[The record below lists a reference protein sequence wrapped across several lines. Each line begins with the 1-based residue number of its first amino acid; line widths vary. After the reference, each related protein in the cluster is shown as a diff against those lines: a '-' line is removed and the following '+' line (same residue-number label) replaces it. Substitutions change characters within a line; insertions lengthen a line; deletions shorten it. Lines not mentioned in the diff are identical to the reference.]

1 MARLSARSVDAEREL
16 RADRILNA
24 ARELLVSWGYRRI
37 TIDEVARRAGVGK
50 GTVYL
55 HFSTKEQLFMTV
67 MTASHLRMVELFLR
81 DLDEDPAA
89 LLLSRMA
96 RSAYTRVQEDPVVR
110 AIFIGDTDTLGS
122 LIQVVST
129 ALGDL
134 AEERERAMDG
144 YFELLREHG
153 VLRADSSVQDQRHA
167 FVAILIG
174 FLTMEPAAEEHSGG
188 HARPGRAPGLRGLRR
203 PRAAEHAGAAHPR
216 CPPAHGRPPA
226 RRDPQPHEHLT
237 TTEGVTMDTVNFM
250 DEELIR
256 DPFTAF
262 SRIRERGPLARCAI
276 PGVEQPVWLVTRY
289 DDVKMVLND
298 PRFVNDPANVPGAG
312 ADNMAAQ
319 MLQARGVPPEYNKYL
334 LEGILAFD
342 GADHLRLRRLVSRT
356 FTARRV
362 LELRPRMEEITE
374 KLLDRLPE
382 AAENGVVDLLEH
394 FAYPL
399 PIIVICELVGVPE
412 EDHQLWREWSRT
424 LVSSFGPSFAEAVR
438 DMVAYI
444 QELIGR
450 RRAEPTGDLVSGL
463 IQAQDEDGDRLSVS
477 DGPWLR
483 LLRPVA

>member
-1 MARLSARSVDAEREL
+1 
-16 RADRILNA
+16 
-24 ARELLVSWGYRRI
+24 
-37 TIDEVARRAGVGK
+37 
-50 GTVYL
+50 
-55 HFSTKEQLFMTV
+55 
-67 MTASHLRMVELFLR
+67 
-81 DLDEDPAA
+81 
-89 LLLSRMA
+89 
-96 RSAYTRVQEDPVVR
+96 
-110 AIFIGDTDTLGS
+110 
-122 LIQVVST
+122 
-129 ALGDL
+129 
-134 AEERERAMDG
+134 
-144 YFELLREHG
+144 
-153 VLRADSSVQDQRHA
+153 
-167 FVAILIG
+167 
-174 FLTMEPAAEEHSGG
+174 
-188 HARPGRAPGLRGLRR
+188 
-203 PRAAEHAGAAHPR
+203 
-216 CPPAHGRPPA
+216 
-226 RRDPQPHEHLT
+226 
-237 TTEGVTMDTVNFM
+237 MDTVNFM

-334 LEGILAFD
+334 LESILAFD

-362 LELRPRMEEITE
+362 LELRPRVEEITE

-412 EDHQLWREWSRT
+412 EDHSLWREWSRT

-438 DMVAYI
+438 DLVAYI
-444 QELIGR
+444 QELIER

-463 IQAQDEDGDRLSVS
+463 IQAQDEDGDRLSDTEMVAMIMTLVVAGHETTAHLIGNGTAALLTHPDQLALLLS
-477 DGPWLR
+477 DPALTPR
-483 LLRPVA
+483 AVHELLRWCGPALAVRMRYATEDVEVGGETVRRGEAVMPSLVAANYDPRMFGDPRRLDITRVPDGRRETHVAFSHGMHYCLGAALARQESEVAFEALLRRFPGLSLAVDGDDLERDLNPGAWRLKALPVKL